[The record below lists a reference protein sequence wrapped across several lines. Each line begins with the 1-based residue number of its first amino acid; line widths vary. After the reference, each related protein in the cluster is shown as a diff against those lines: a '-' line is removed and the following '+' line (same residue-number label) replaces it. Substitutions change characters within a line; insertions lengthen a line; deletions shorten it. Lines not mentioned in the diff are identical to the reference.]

1 MDNDHSRVAGL
12 TGLHGNLST
21 NAREVTIKDPFTGDT
36 RTTLPWYQLHQFHLA
51 ATGSLDDEKKII
63 VMHTSKEFR
72 SGPGQLHLFCLKAP
86 DLLESLMTRGKIPR
100 IYVNSFMDTRRF
112 SRSDGD
118 LRESENS
125 TSIPAD
131 SPSSPVYYRSHS
143 GSEDSGVRVSMASDD
158 STLVVKC
165 KVSKNLFQFQ

>member
-1 MDNDHSRVAGL
+1 
-12 TGLHGNLST
+12 
-21 NAREVTIKDPFTGDT
+21 
-36 RTTLPWYQLHQFHLA
+36 
-51 ATGSLDDEKKII
+51 
-63 VMHTSKEFR
+63 MHTSKEFR
-72 SGPGQLHLFCLKAP
+72 SGPGQLHWFCLKAP
-86 DLLESLMTRGKIPR
+86 DLLESLMSRGKIPR
-100 IYVNSFMDTRRF
+100 IYVNSFMDTRRY

-165 KVSKNLFQFQ
+165 KVSKNLFQ